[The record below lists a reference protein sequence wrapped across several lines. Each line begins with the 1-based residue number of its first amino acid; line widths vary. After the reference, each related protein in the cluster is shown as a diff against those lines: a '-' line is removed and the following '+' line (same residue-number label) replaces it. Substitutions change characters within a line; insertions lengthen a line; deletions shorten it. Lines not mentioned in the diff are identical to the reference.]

1 MEIYTKAREEDVATG
16 GDGNEDAVEEHVEGS
31 RIAPQPQLRVDDP
44 LQDVDGAEL
53 FEVEAVLAKKGNK
66 YLVKWLTFDD
76 EAANSWITAGMFR
89 GDEAKTLRNKF
100 DEDLVADQQRKKAQR
115 QNSEEQACVVMGE
128 AGAFQFPILR
138 LTPSGSRSSPFKA

>member
-1 MEIYTKAREEDVATG
+1 M
-16 GDGNEDAVEEHVEGS
+16 
-31 RIAPQPQLRVDDP
+31 DDP

-53 FEVEAVLAKKGNK
+53 VFEVEAVLAKKGNK

-89 GDEAKTLRNKF
+89 GDEAKALRNKF

-115 QNSEEQACVVMGE
+115 QNSEDQARI
-128 AGAFQFPILR
+128 AGSQSQR
-138 LTPSGSRSSPFKA
+138 TEV